1 MENALTHG
9 IKIKDKIGYAL
20 GDMGGLLTFSLIG
33 AFQNKFY
40 TDVLNI
46 DPAKIVVLI
55 LVARIWDA
63 INDPLWGAFIDSRKP
78 TKQGKFRPYI
88 FWFSIPLAVS
98 AVLMFTVIPNLSQA
112 KYLLF
117 AYITYILYGMMYTAV
132 NIPYGSLASV
142 ITDDEKERS
151 SLSMWRSIGA
161 GVGGLPGT
169 ILLPMIVYTTTGT
182 DASGAVN
189 KTLDGN
195 KFAVG
200 DTVTCVYK
208 LTSPEKLENYQAEIS
223 YDTKYLSVKSAYLD
237 GSADSGGLL
246 NYNLN
251 GKIKF
256 NGSNISKGYNY
267 TKEDNFV
274 VVNYEIKATGST
286 TPTFTWIVATG
297 VSGKA
302 YVKDNKATGGLK
314 IAKEYM

>member
-1 MENALTHG
+1 MHNGKGKKSKQILTIAL
-9 IKIKDKIGYAL
+9 A
-20 GDMGGLLTFSLIG
+20 SLI
-33 AFQNKFY
+33 
-40 TDVLNI
+40 VLSAASAAVMSGCGESSESTNET
-46 DPAKIVVLI
+46 KTVTETELVTVV
-55 LVARIWDA
+55 VDE
-63 INDPLWGAFIDSRKP
+63 
-78 TKQGKFRPYI
+78 
-88 FWFSIPLAVS
+88 
-98 AVLMFTVIPNLSQA
+98 
-112 KYLLF
+112 
-117 AYITYILYGMMYTAV
+117 TYA
-132 NIPYGSLASV
+132 
-142 ITDDEKERS
+142 
-151 SLSMWRSIGA
+151 
-161 GVGGLPGT
+161 
-169 ILLPMIVYTTTGT
+169 T
-182 DASGAVN
+182 DAKGNTVPAENKGSDTSSNGNSQNSANSSSQKTNNSSSSANSSAGSSNSNNSASSKINSENGNNNNNNSNSSGNNSSSSSKTNTPSSNTHKPVTGSN
-189 KTLDGN
+189 SCTLDGN

-274 VVNYEIKATGST
+274 VVNYEIKSTGST

>member
-1 MENALTHG
+1 MHNGKGKKSKQILTIAL
-9 IKIKDKIGYAL
+9 A
-20 GDMGGLLTFSLIG
+20 SLIVLSAASSAVMSG
-33 AFQNKFY
+33 CGESSESTNETKTVTETELVTVVVDETYA
-40 TDVLNI
+40 TD
-46 DPAKIVVLI
+46 AKG
-55 LVARIWDA
+55 
-63 INDPLWGAFIDSRKP
+63 N
-78 TKQGKFRPYI
+78 T
-88 FWFSIPLAVS
+88 VS
-98 AVLMFTVIPNLSQA
+98 AESKGSDTSSNGNANSQNNESSSQKTNNSSSSA
-112 KYLLF
+112 NSSSGGNNSNNSASSKNNNSNNNNNNNNNSNSSGNNSSSSSK
-117 AYITYILYGMMYTAV
+117 TNTPSSNTHKPV
-132 NIPYGSLASV
+132 TGSNSC
-142 ITDDEKERS
+142 
-151 SLSMWRSIGA
+151 
-161 GVGGLPGT
+161 
-169 ILLPMIVYTTTGT
+169 
-182 DASGAVN
+182 
-189 KTLDGN
+189 TLDGN

>member
-1 MENALTHG
+1 MHNGKAKKSKQILTIAL
-9 IKIKDKIGYAL
+9 A
-20 GDMGGLLTFSLIG
+20 SLI
-33 AFQNKFY
+33 
-40 TDVLNI
+40 VLSAASAAVMSGCGESSESTNET
-46 DPAKIVVLI
+46 KTVTETELVTVV
-55 LVARIWDA
+55 VDE
-63 INDPLWGAFIDSRKP
+63 
-78 TKQGKFRPYI
+78 
-88 FWFSIPLAVS
+88 
-98 AVLMFTVIPNLSQA
+98 
-112 KYLLF
+112 
-117 AYITYILYGMMYTAV
+117 TYA
-132 NIPYGSLASV
+132 
-142 ITDDEKERS
+142 
-151 SLSMWRSIGA
+151 
-161 GVGGLPGT
+161 
-169 ILLPMIVYTTTGT
+169 T
-182 DASGAVN
+182 DAKGNTIPAENKGSDTSSNGNGNNQNNESSSSQKTNNSSSSANSSSGGNNSNNSASSNSNSGNNNNSNISGNNSSSSSKTNTPSSNTHKPVTDSN
-189 KTLDGN
+189 ACTLDGN

>member
-1 MENALTHG
+1 MHNGKEKKSKQILTIAL
-9 IKIKDKIGYAL
+9 A
-20 GDMGGLLTFSLIG
+20 SLI
-33 AFQNKFY
+33 
-40 TDVLNI
+40 VLSAASAAVMSGCGESSESTNET
-46 DPAKIVVLI
+46 KTVTETELVTVV
-55 LVARIWDA
+55 VDE
-63 INDPLWGAFIDSRKP
+63 
-78 TKQGKFRPYI
+78 
-88 FWFSIPLAVS
+88 
-98 AVLMFTVIPNLSQA
+98 
-112 KYLLF
+112 
-117 AYITYILYGMMYTAV
+117 TYA
-132 NIPYGSLASV
+132 
-142 ITDDEKERS
+142 
-151 SLSMWRSIGA
+151 
-161 GVGGLPGT
+161 
-169 ILLPMIVYTTTGT
+169 T
-182 DASGAVN
+182 DAKGNTIPAESKGSDTSSNGNANNQNNENSSSQKTNNSSSSANSSSGGNNSNNTASSNSNSGNNNNSNSSGNNSSSSSKTNTPSSNTHKPVTDSN
-189 KTLDGN
+189 ACTLDGN

>member
-1 MENALTHG
+1 MHNGKGKKSKQILTIAL
-9 IKIKDKIGYAL
+9 A
-20 GDMGGLLTFSLIG
+20 SLI
-33 AFQNKFY
+33 
-40 TDVLNI
+40 VLSAASAAVMSGCGESSESTNE
-46 DPAKIVVLI
+46 
-55 LVARIWDA
+55 
-63 INDPLWGAFIDSRKP
+63 
-78 TKQGKFRPYI
+78 TK
-88 FWFSIPLAVS
+88 
-98 AVLMFTVIPNLSQA
+98 TV
-112 KYLLF
+112 
-117 AYITYILYGMMYTAV
+117 
-132 NIPYGSLASV
+132 
-142 ITDDEKERS
+142 
-151 SLSMWRSIGA
+151 
-161 GVGGLPGT
+161 
-169 ILLPMIVYTTTGT
+169 TGT
-182 DASGAVN
+182 ELVTVVVDETYATDAKGNTIPAESKGSDTSSNGNANNQNNESSSSQKTNNSSSSANSSSGGNNSNNSASSNSNSGNNNNSNSSGNNSSSSSKTNTPSSNTHKPVTDSN
-189 KTLDGN
+189 ACTLDGN

-274 VVNYEIKATGST
+274 VVNYEIKSTGST

>member
-1 MENALTHG
+1 MSGCGENSESTNETKTVSETELVTVVVDETYATDSKGNTVPAENKGSDTSSNGNSQNSANSSSQKTNNSGSSANSSAGSSNSNNSASSKINSENGNNNNNNSNSSDNNSSSSSKTNTPSSNTH
-9 IKIKDKIGYAL
+9 
-20 GDMGGLLTFSLIG
+20 
-33 AFQNKFY
+33 
-40 TDVLNI
+40 
-46 DPAKIVVLI
+46 
-55 LVARIWDA
+55 
-63 INDPLWGAFIDSRKP
+63 KP
-78 TKQGKFRPYI
+78 VT
-88 FWFSIPLAVS
+88 
-98 AVLMFTVIPNLSQA
+98 
-112 KYLLF
+112 
-117 AYITYILYGMMYTAV
+117 
-132 NIPYGSLASV
+132 GSNSC
-142 ITDDEKERS
+142 
-151 SLSMWRSIGA
+151 
-161 GVGGLPGT
+161 
-169 ILLPMIVYTTTGT
+169 
-182 DASGAVN
+182 
-189 KTLDGN
+189 TLDGN

-267 TKEDNFV
+267 IKEDNFV
-274 VVNYEIKATGST
+274 VVNYEIKSTGST

-314 IAKEYM
+314 IATEYM

>member
-1 MENALTHG
+1 MHNGKAKKSKQIMTIAL
-9 IKIKDKIGYAL
+9 A
-20 GDMGGLLTFSLIG
+20 SLIVLSATSAAVMSG
-33 AFQNKFY
+33 CGESSESTNETKTVTETELVTVVVDETYA
-40 TDVLNI
+40 TD
-46 DPAKIVVLI
+46 AKG
-55 LVARIWDA
+55 
-63 INDPLWGAFIDSRKP
+63 N
-78 TKQGKFRPYI
+78 T
-88 FWFSIPLAVS
+88 VS
-98 AVLMFTVIPNLSQA
+98 AESKGSDTSSNGNGNSQNNESSSSQ
-112 KYLLF
+112 K
-117 AYITYILYGMMYTAV
+117 T
-132 NIPYGSLASV
+132 NNSGSSANSSAGGNNSNNSSSSKSNSSNNNNNNNNSNSSGNNSSSSSKTNKPSSNTHKPV
-142 ITDDEKERS
+142 TDS
-151 SLSMWRSIGA
+151 N
-161 GVGGLPGT
+161 VC
-169 ILLPMIVYTTTGT
+169 
-182 DASGAVN
+182 
-189 KTLDGN
+189 TLDGN

-314 IAKEYM
+314 ITKEYM

>member
-1 MENALTHG
+1 MHNGKEKKSKQILTIAL
-9 IKIKDKIGYAL
+9 A
-20 GDMGGLLTFSLIG
+20 SLI
-33 AFQNKFY
+33 
-40 TDVLNI
+40 VLSAASAAVMSGCGENSESTNET
-46 DPAKIVVLI
+46 KTVTETELVTVV
-55 LVARIWDA
+55 VDE
-63 INDPLWGAFIDSRKP
+63 
-78 TKQGKFRPYI
+78 
-88 FWFSIPLAVS
+88 
-98 AVLMFTVIPNLSQA
+98 
-112 KYLLF
+112 
-117 AYITYILYGMMYTAV
+117 TYA
-132 NIPYGSLASV
+132 
-142 ITDDEKERS
+142 
-151 SLSMWRSIGA
+151 
-161 GVGGLPGT
+161 
-169 ILLPMIVYTTTGT
+169 T
-182 DASGAVN
+182 DAKGNTVPAESKGSDTSSNGNANSQNNESSSSQKTNNSSSSANSSSGGNNSNNSASSNSNSGNNSSSSSKTNTPSSNTHKPVTGSN
-189 KTLDGN
+189 SCTLDGN

>member
-1 MENALTHG
+1 MHNGKAKKSKQILTIAL
-9 IKIKDKIGYAL
+9 A
-20 GDMGGLLTFSLIG
+20 SLIVLSAASAAVMSG
-33 AFQNKFY
+33 CGESSESTNETKTVTETQLVTVVVDETYATDSKGNTVPAENKGSDTSSNGNSQNSANSSSQKTNNSGSSANSSAGGSNSNNSASSNSNSGNNNNNNNSNSSGNNSSSSSKTNTPSSNTHKPV
-40 TDVLNI
+40 TDSN
-46 DPAKIVVLI
+46 AC
-55 LVARIWDA
+55 
-63 INDPLWGAFIDSRKP
+63 
-78 TKQGKFRPYI
+78 
-88 FWFSIPLAVS
+88 
-98 AVLMFTVIPNLSQA
+98 
-112 KYLLF
+112 
-117 AYITYILYGMMYTAV
+117 
-132 NIPYGSLASV
+132 
-142 ITDDEKERS
+142 
-151 SLSMWRSIGA
+151 
-161 GVGGLPGT
+161 
-169 ILLPMIVYTTTGT
+169 
-182 DASGAVN
+182 
-189 KTLDGN
+189 TLDGN

-286 TPTFTWIVATG
+286 TPMFTWIVATG

>member
-1 MENALTHG
+1 MHNGKGKKSKQILTIAL
-9 IKIKDKIGYAL
+9 A
-20 GDMGGLLTFSLIG
+20 SLI
-33 AFQNKFY
+33 
-40 TDVLNI
+40 VLSAASAAVMSGCGESSESTNET
-46 DPAKIVVLI
+46 KTVTETELVTVV
-55 LVARIWDA
+55 VDE
-63 INDPLWGAFIDSRKP
+63 
-78 TKQGKFRPYI
+78 
-88 FWFSIPLAVS
+88 
-98 AVLMFTVIPNLSQA
+98 
-112 KYLLF
+112 
-117 AYITYILYGMMYTAV
+117 TYA
-132 NIPYGSLASV
+132 
-142 ITDDEKERS
+142 
-151 SLSMWRSIGA
+151 
-161 GVGGLPGT
+161 
-169 ILLPMIVYTTTGT
+169 T
-182 DASGAVN
+182 DAKGNTVPAENKGSDTSSNGNSQNSANSSSQKTNNSSSSANSSAGSSNSNNSASSNSNSGNNNNNNNSNSSGNNSSSSSKTNTPSSNTHKPVTDSNAC
-189 KTLDGN
+189 TLDGN

>member
-1 MENALTHG
+1 MHNGKGKKSKQILTIAL
-9 IKIKDKIGYAL
+9 A
-20 GDMGGLLTFSLIG
+20 SLI
-33 AFQNKFY
+33 
-40 TDVLNI
+40 VLSAASAAVMSGCGESSESTNET
-46 DPAKIVVLI
+46 KTVTETELVTVV
-55 LVARIWDA
+55 VDE
-63 INDPLWGAFIDSRKP
+63 
-78 TKQGKFRPYI
+78 
-88 FWFSIPLAVS
+88 
-98 AVLMFTVIPNLSQA
+98 
-112 KYLLF
+112 
-117 AYITYILYGMMYTAV
+117 TYA
-132 NIPYGSLASV
+132 
-142 ITDDEKERS
+142 
-151 SLSMWRSIGA
+151 
-161 GVGGLPGT
+161 
-169 ILLPMIVYTTTGT
+169 T
-182 DASGAVN
+182 DAKGNTVPAEN
-189 KTLDGN
+189 KGSDTSSNGNSQNSANSSSQKTNNSSSSANSSAGSSNSNNSASSKINSENGNNNNNNSNSSDNNSSSSSKTNTPSSNTHKPVTGSNSCTLDGN

-267 TKEDNFV
+267 IKEDNFV
-274 VVNYEIKATGST
+274 VVNYEIKSTGST

>member
-1 MENALTHG
+1 MHNGKGKKSKQILTIAL
-9 IKIKDKIGYAL
+9 A
-20 GDMGGLLTFSLIG
+20 SLI
-33 AFQNKFY
+33 
-40 TDVLNI
+40 VLSAASAAVMSGCGESSESTNET
-46 DPAKIVVLI
+46 KTVTETELVTVV
-55 LVARIWDA
+55 VDE
-63 INDPLWGAFIDSRKP
+63 
-78 TKQGKFRPYI
+78 
-88 FWFSIPLAVS
+88 
-98 AVLMFTVIPNLSQA
+98 
-112 KYLLF
+112 
-117 AYITYILYGMMYTAV
+117 TYA
-132 NIPYGSLASV
+132 
-142 ITDDEKERS
+142 
-151 SLSMWRSIGA
+151 
-161 GVGGLPGT
+161 
-169 ILLPMIVYTTTGT
+169 T
-182 DASGAVN
+182 DAKGNTIPAENKGSDTSSNGNGNNQNNESSSSQKTNNSSSSANSSSGGNNSNNSASSNSNSGNNNNSNISGNNSSSSSKTNTPSSNTHKPVTDSN
-189 KTLDGN
+189 ACTLDGN

>member
-1 MENALTHG
+1 MHNGKGKKSKQILTIAL
-9 IKIKDKIGYAL
+9 A
-20 GDMGGLLTFSLIG
+20 SLIVLSAASSAVMSG
-33 AFQNKFY
+33 CGESSESTNETKTVTETELVTVVVDETYA
-40 TDVLNI
+40 TD
-46 DPAKIVVLI
+46 AKG
-55 LVARIWDA
+55 
-63 INDPLWGAFIDSRKP
+63 N
-78 TKQGKFRPYI
+78 T
-88 FWFSIPLAVS
+88 VS
-98 AVLMFTVIPNLSQA
+98 AESKGSDTSSNGNANSQNNESSSQKTNNSSSSA
-112 KYLLF
+112 NSSSGGNNSNNSASSK
-117 AYITYILYGMMYTAV
+117 TNNSNNNNNNNNNSNSSGNNSSSSSKTNTPSSNTHKPV
-132 NIPYGSLASV
+132 TGSNSC
-142 ITDDEKERS
+142 
-151 SLSMWRSIGA
+151 
-161 GVGGLPGT
+161 
-169 ILLPMIVYTTTGT
+169 
-182 DASGAVN
+182 
-189 KTLDGN
+189 TLDGN